1 MSRRGSEL
9 CTTVETMFSLGY
21 NYRALGDSAFADRA
35 ELAAFNALPAAVAP
49 DWWSH
54 QYMTEINQVHL
65 QIYLVVI

>member
-1 MSRRGSEL
+1 
-9 CTTVETMFSLGY
+9 MFSLGY